1 VSFVV
6 DKSDHAHAAAV
17 ARLLRG
23 YHLARMTDRN
33 ETTSLELREQQAIRA
48 NQEARAAREADQPA
62 DARTHRR
69 RSEKAAYLADKLAE
83 ADAADHDHDRDN

>member
-1 VSFVV
+1 MSFVV

-33 ETTSLELREQQAIRA
+33 DDTTSLELREQQAIRA

-62 DARTHRR
+62 EARAHRR
-69 RSEKAAYLADKLAE
+69 RSEKAVYLRDKLAE
-83 ADAADHDHDRDN
+83 ADAADHDAG